1 MSWLRC
7 ATTVAVLPPVHDRDD
22 TLTYGVVAL
31 LVVRTKF
38 DDVTTKLA
46 ATAGKKVDAVG
57 AVTSTDKVTDPPPQF
72 PALHKMPAK
81 IAVDG
86 AVIVSK
92 PTTVNVALLSS
103 VSAVA
108 VSADCDVSEL
118 KTVSGKTKQLSVSP
132 TPKLLRVPPQLIP
145 VAARV
150 LTNNFTSALLP
161 PLRVTAP

>member
-7 ATTVAVLPPVHDRDD
+7 VTTVAVLPVHDRDD

-38 DDVTTKLA
+38 DDVTTRLA

-72 PALHKMPAK
+72 PALHKMPAE

-86 AVIVSK
+86 ALIVSK
-92 PTTVNVALLSS
+92 PTIVNVALLAS

-118 KTVSGKTKQLSVSP
+118 KTVYGKTKQL
-132 TPKLLRVPPQLIP
+132 
-145 VAARV
+145 
-150 LTNNFTSALLP
+150 
-161 PLRVTAP
+161 